1 MYQEKRPTCVTV
13 IGWAWIIMG
22 ALMCLSALMAL
33 FASLMMM
40 GQISA
45 MSPDAQQSV
54 PALFRFFPL
63 LAIVQIGVAAFGIIS
78 GINFLKLR
86 LWSRNAL
93 EILSW
98 LVLLFA
104 IGFMMFWLT
113 NWFSMTSSQEPVGL
127 SIMGAVMGVVVM
139 AIYGVP
145 FAIMLKFLRGDKVKT
160 AIKTAAELSAGD
172 NAPAPRASA

>member
-40 GQISA
+40 SQVST
-45 MSPDAQQSV
+45 MSSDAQQSV

-63 LAIVQIGVAAFGIIS
+63 LAIAQIGVAVFGIIS

-86 LWSRNAL
+86 PWSRNAL

-113 NWFSMTSSQEPVGL
+113 NWFSMTSGQGPVGL

-145 FAIMLKFLRGDKVKT
+145 FAIMLKFLRGDKVKI

-172 NAPAPRASA
+172 NAPTPRASA